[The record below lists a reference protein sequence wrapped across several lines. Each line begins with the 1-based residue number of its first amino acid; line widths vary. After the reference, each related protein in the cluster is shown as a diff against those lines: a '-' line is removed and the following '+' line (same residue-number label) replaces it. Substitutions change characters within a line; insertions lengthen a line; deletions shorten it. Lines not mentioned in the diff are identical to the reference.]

1 MNILATLRNR
11 FGKALGALGIAESDT
26 DELLAMVLPSQDAKF
41 GDYQANV
48 AMPLAKRLG
57 KPPREIAAELV
68 RLVDV
73 ADMCEPLEI
82 AGPGFINLRLKDDWL
97 AEQVAAASVDV
108 ERLGVAQ
115 ATKPRTVVLDY
126 SSPNVA
132 KPMHVGHIRSTVIGD
147 ALYRILKFLGHRAI
161 SDNHLG
167 DWGTQFGMIIYGY
180 KHFVDRPALARKPVD
195 ELTRLY
201 KLVNTLV
208 EYHETA
214 NDKVPAVEKRIADG
228 QQQLAKLRDA
238 QNGRGLAHFA
248 ESSEQNVPVPL
259 PADGSAKDAKQAAK
273 RVRQLEGQL
282 SELRSD
288 LDALLGKVAA
298 VEDDPPMRQ
307 LAIEHADIGQRV
319 LLETALLH
327 GGDPTNVELWRQFLP
342 ACLLEIESVY
352 KRLGV
357 SFDHTLGESFY
368 QDRLRGVVKDLADK
382 GLARESDGAICVFL
396 DGYDVPMIVQK
407 QDGAFLYATSDLA
420 TIQYRMNQ
428 LRPDAILYV
437 VDHRQSLH
445 FEQLFAAA
453 RLWGYRDVE
462 LQHIAFGT
470 VLGDDGKP
478 FKTRSGTSVG
488 LAGLLDEAVERAYAI
503 VSQND
508 NARPEP
514 LLSEEDRRHVAERIG
529 IGAIKYAD
537 LAHNRTSDYVFSYDK
552 MLAMTG
558 NTATYMQYSY
568 ARVRSIFAK
577 AGVQKGD
584 WSNYRGQ
591 SKTPEQSPSII
602 GPVPFLLNNI
612 SLAAPQERALAV
624 ALLQFSEALD
634 RVVAD
639 YRPNHLTAY
648 LFELATRYSDFFENC
663 PVLRAE
669 NDDLRA
675 SRLLLCDLT
684 ARTIE
689 RGLNL
694 LGIEVVERM

>member
-1 MNILATLRNR
+1 MNTLALLRDR
-11 FGKALGALGIAESDT
+11 FAVALSALGIGESDQP
-26 DELLAMVLPSQDAKF
+26 DLLAMVLPAQDAKF
-41 GDYQANV
+41 GDYQANC
-48 AMPLAKRLG
+48 AMPLGKRLG
-57 KPPREIAAELV
+57 KPPREIAG
-68 RLVDV
+68 RLVELLDV
-73 ADMCEPLEI
+73 ADVCEPPEI
-82 AGPGFINLRLKDDWL
+82 AGPGFINLRLKNDWL
-97 AEQVAAASVDV
+97 AAQVAAATADL
-108 ERLGVAQ
+108 EWIGVAR
-115 ATKPRTVVLDY
+115 AASPRTIVVDY

-147 ALYRILKFLGHRAI
+147 ALYRILKFLGHHTV

-180 KHFVDRPALARKPVD
+180 KHFADDAALRQWPVA

-201 KLVNTLV
+201 KLVNSLV
-208 EYHETA
+208 EYHEIREQ
-214 NDKVPAVEKRIADG
+214 KIPAIEKRIAEA
-228 QQQLAKLRDA
+228 QQLSQL
-238 QNGRGLAHFA
+238 QTSNT
-248 ESSEQNVPVPL
+248 SSDPKE
-259 PADGSAKDAKQAAK
+259 AKQNAK
-273 RVRQLEGQL
+273 RQRQVESQL
-282 SELRSD
+282 AELRSD
-288 LDALLGKVAA
+288 LKELRNKVASIDDNPQTARLA
-298 VEDDPPMRQ
+298 VD
-307 LAIEHADIGQRV
+307 HADIGRRV
-319 LLETALLH
+319 LAETALLH
-327 GGDPTNVELWRQFLP
+327 SGDPTNVELWRKFLP
-342 ACLLEIESVY
+342 ACLVEVEAIY

-357 SFDHTLGESFY
+357 TFDHTLGESFY

-396 DGYDVPMIVQK
+396 DGIDVPMIVQK

-420 TIQYRMNQ
+420 TIQYRMETW
-428 LRPDAILYV
+428 RPDAILYV

-445 FEQLFAAA
+445 FEQLFAVA
-453 RLWGYRDVE
+453 RLWRYRDVE

-470 VLGDDGKP
+470 VLGDDGRP
-478 FKTRSGTSVG
+478 FKTRAGTTVG

-503 VSQND
+503 VAQND
-508 NARPEP
+508 DARPEP
-514 LLSEEDRRHVAERIG
+514 MLSEEERRQVAERIG

-577 AGVQKGD
+577 AGV
-584 WSNYRGQ
+584 
-591 SKTPEQSPSII
+591 EQSEIRNPKSEIEI
-602 GPVPFLLNNI
+602 LL
-612 SLAAPQERALAV
+612 STPWERALAV
-624 ALLQFSEALD
+624 SLLQFSEALD

-669 NDDLRA
+669 SEELRM

-694 LGIEVVERM
+694 LGIEVVDRM